1 MELKALLLTV
11 LVGIFFLIGIYIP
24 KFFKKKDKLIL
35 FTTSLAFVVMMFI
48 LFCDLIPEINEILE
62 PFTNLH
68 YLILILIFVLFGF
81 FLLKILDLFVPE
93 HTHDHHEHDDN
104 QKEHNNHLYHIGLI
118 TAISL
123 IIHNM
128 LEGISIYV
136 AGLNDWK
143 TGLMMALSVS
153 CHNLPLGVQISAN
166 LEATKEKKGFKI
178 FIFTLLIVSSFLG
191 AFLLYVT
198 QEELTHLM
206 EGILLSI
213 TIGMLLYISLLE
225 LLPEI
230 RANKS
235 HKEIKLGLLVGVLL
249 AFILILL

>member
-1 MELKALLLTV
+1 MEWKALLLTL

-24 KFFKKKDKLIL
+24 KFFKKKDKFIL
-35 FTTSLAFVVMMFI
+35 FTTSLAFIVMIFI
-48 LFCDLIPEINEILE
+48 VFCDLLPEINETLE
-62 PFTNLH
+62 PFSNIYHLP
-68 YLILILIFVLFGF
+68 LALVFILFGF

-93 HTHDHHEHDDN
+93 HTHHHHEHNDN
-104 QKEHNNHLYHIGLI
+104 QKEHNNHLFHIGLI

-136 AGLNDWK
+136 TGLNDWK
-143 TGLMMALSVS
+143 MGLMMALSVS
-153 CHNLPLGVQISAN
+153 CHNLPLGAQISVN

-178 FIFTLLIVSSFLG
+178 LILALLVFSSFLG
-191 AFLLYVT
+191 AFILYTT
-198 QEELTHLM
+198 QKELTHLI

-213 TIGMLLYISLLE
+213 TVGMLLYISILE

-230 RANKS
+230 KANKS
-235 HKEIKLGLLVGVLL
+235 HKEIKLGFLVGILL
-249 AFILILL
+249 ALVLIML